1 MAHTYL
7 TDVDFSGKATD
18 DSCGAHIAYTF
29 DFQGGA
35 ASGFNTPLLFK
46 SSDTPE
52 ISFEK
57 LEALEKMGED
67 ITELRKSYLN
77 QLMGLLGEAVRNK
90 YESGWDWIY
99 IVDADFDNGIVI
111 FCSDYGMF
119 STDFT
124 LNGLL
129 VEVGDVANPV
139 VQTTDYQV
147 IDGDVLV
154 SLDFFDNLIDDA
166 LGNLVKGAM
175 KFDHV
180 KDYLVKASVARANK
194 DSVIA
199 ENHPADGKNNSP
211 ANTSDINKGDIPLE
225 NIDKEEFLKSA
236 EFQDLIKAQITAE
249 VEKATAAAKAEAEA
263 AAQELIAK
271 AQAEAEELRKAE
283 LARVEEDYSTVIKS
297 YDFVEEGKV
306 EALVKY
312 LIENK
317 DIADTIVVAF
327 EKAREEV
334 EAVKKE
340 FGKEVGVEVTNQ
352 QEVAKSSSDLI
363 RQKAAELKKSKTAQK

>member
-1 MAHTYL
+1 VAHTYL

-46 SSDTPE
+46 SGDNPE
-52 ISFEK
+52 ISFDK
-57 LEALEKMGED
+57 LEALAKMGED
-67 ITELRKSYLN
+67 VTELRKSYLN
-77 QLMGLLGEAVRNK
+77 QLMGLLQDAVRDK
-90 YESGWDWIY
+90 YESGWDWVY
-99 IVDADFDNGIVI
+99 VVDADFDNGIVI

-119 STDFT
+119 STEFT

-147 IDGDVLV
+147 VDGDVLV

-166 LGNLVKGAM
+166 LGNLVKGAI

-180 KDYLVKASVARANK
+180 KDYLAKAFDARADKN
-194 DSVIA
+194 SVIA
-199 ENHPADGKNNSP
+199 EDHPADGNDISS
-211 ANTSDINKGDIPLE
+211 ANTTDINKGDIPLE
-225 NIDKEEFLKSA
+225 NINKEEFLKSA
-236 EFQDLIKAQITAE
+236 EFQDLIKSQVAE
-249 VEKATAAAKAEAEA
+249 AVEKAAADAKAQAEE
-263 AAQELIAK
+263 AAQEQIAK

-283 LARVEEDYSTVIKS
+283 LARVEEDYTNVIKS
-297 YDFVEEGKV
+297 YEFVEEDKV

-317 DIADTIVVAF
+317 DIAETIVVAF
-327 EKAREEV
+327 EKARADV

-340 FGKEVGVEVTNQ
+340 FGKEVGADVQNQ
-352 QEVAKSSSDLI
+352 EEVAKSASELI
-363 RQKAAELKKSKTAQK
+363 RQKAAELKKSKAQK

>member
-1 MAHTYL
+1 MANTYL

-46 SSDTPE
+46 SGDNPE

-67 ITELRKSYLN
+67 VTDLRKSYLN
-77 QLMGLLGEAVRNK
+77 QLMGLLQDAVRDK
-90 YESGWDWIY
+90 YESGWDWVY
-99 IVDADFDNGIVI
+99 VVDADFDNGIVI
-111 FCSDYGMF
+111 FCSDFGMF
-119 STDFT
+119 STEFT

-147 IDGDVLV
+147 VDGDVLV
-154 SLDFFDNLIDDA
+154 SLDFFENLIDDA
-166 LGNLVKGAM
+166 LGSLVKTAL
-175 KFDHV
+175 KHDQV
-180 KDYLVKASVARANK
+180 KDYLVKASDARTDKN
-194 DSVIA
+194 SVIA
-199 ENHPADGKNNSP
+199 EADPAEGKVNSP
-211 ANTSDINKGDIPLE
+211 ANTTDISKGDIPLE
-225 NIDKEEFLKSA
+225 NINKEEFLKST
-236 EFQDLIKAQITAE
+236 EFQDLMKAQIAE
-249 VEKATAAAKAEAEA
+249 AVEKAAAEAKATAEE
-263 AAQELIAK
+263 AAQEQIAK
-271 AQAEAEELRKAE
+271 AQAEAVELRKAE
-283 LARVEEDYSTVIKS
+283 QARVEEDYTNVVKS
-297 YDFVEEGKV
+297 YNFVEEDKV

-317 DIADTIVVAF
+317 DIAETIVVAF

-340 FGKEVGVEVTNQ
+340 FGKEIGADIENQ
-352 QEVAKSSSDLI
+352 EQPAKSSSDLI
-363 RQKAAELKKSKTAQK
+363 KQKAAELKKSKAQK

>member
-7 TDVDFSGKATD
+7 TDVDFSGKATE

-46 SSDTPE
+46 SGDNPD
-52 ISFEK
+52 ISFDK

-67 ITELRKSYLN
+67 VTELRKSYLN
-77 QLMGLLGEAVRNK
+77 QLMALLSDAVRDK
-90 YESGWDWIY
+90 YEMGWDWVY
-99 IVDADFDNGIVI
+99 VVDADFDNGIVI
-111 FCSDYGMF
+111 FCSDFGMF
-119 STDFT
+119 STEFT

-139 VQTTDYQV
+139 VQVTDYQV
-147 IDGDVLV
+147 VDGDVLV

-166 LGNLVKGAM
+166 LGSLVKGAM

-180 KDYLVKASVARANK
+180 KDYLVKASNARTDKN
-194 DSVIA
+194 SVIA
-199 ENHPADGKNNSP
+199 EDHPADGNIISS
-211 ANTSDINKGDIPLE
+211 ANTNDINKGDIPLE
-225 NIDKEEFLKSA
+225 NINKEEFLKSA
-236 EFQDLIKAQITAE
+236 EFQDLMKAQIAE
-249 VEKATAAAKAEAEA
+249 AVEKAAAEAKADAE
-263 AAQELIAK
+263 AK
-271 AQAEAEELRKAE
+271 AQEEISKAQAVAEELRKAE
-283 LARVEEDYSTVIKS
+283 LARVEDEYSTVIKS
-297 YDFVEEGKV
+297 YDFVEEDKV

-317 DIADTIVVAF
+317 DIAETIVVAF
-327 EKAREEV
+327 EKARAEV

-340 FGKEVGVEVTNQ
+340 FGKEIGADVQNQ
-352 QEVAKSSSDLI
+352 EEVAKSASELI
-363 RQKAAELKKSKTAQK
+363 RQKAAELKKSKAQK

>member
-7 TDVDFSGKATD
+7 TDVDFSGKATE

-46 SSDTPE
+46 SGDTPE

-67 ITELRKSYLN
+67 TTELRKSYLN
-77 QLMGLLGEAVRNK
+77 QLMGLLQEAVREK
-90 YESGWDWIY
+90 YEMGWDWVY
-99 IVDADFDNGIVI
+99 VVDADFDNGIVI

-119 STDFT
+119 STEFT

-147 IDGDVLV
+147 VDGDVLV
-154 SLDFFDNLIDDA
+154 SIDFFDNLIDDA
-166 LGNLVKGAM
+166 LGSLVKGAM

-180 KDYLVKASVARANK
+180 KDYLVKASDARTDKN
-194 DSVIA
+194 SVIA
-199 ENHPADGKNNSP
+199 EDHPAGSNAP
-211 ANTSDINKGDIPLE
+211 ANTTDINKGDIPLE
-225 NIDKEEFLKSA
+225 TIDKEEFLKSA
-236 EFQDLIKAQITAE
+236 EVQDLIKAQVAE
-249 VEKATAAAKAEAEA
+249 AVEKATAAAKAEAEA
-263 AAQELIAK
+263 AAQEEIAK
-271 AQAEAEELRKAE
+271 AQAAAEELRKAE
-283 LARVEEDYSTVIKS
+283 LARVEDEYATVIKS
-297 YDFVEEGKV
+297 YDFVAEDKV

-317 DIADTIVVAF
+317 DIAETIVVAF

-340 FGKEVGVEVTNQ
+340 FGKEVGADVQNQ
-352 QEVAKSSSDLI
+352 EEVAKSASDLI
-363 RQKAAELKKSKTAQK
+363 RQKAAELKKSKAQK

>member
-1 MAHTYL
+1 MANTYL

-35 ASGFNTPLLFK
+35 ASGFNTPLFFK
-46 SSDTPE
+46 SGDNPE

-67 ITELRKSYLN
+67 VTELRKSYLN
-77 QLMGLLGEAVRNK
+77 QLMSLLQDAVRDK
-90 YESGWDWIY
+90 YESGWDWVY
-99 IVDADFDNGIVI
+99 VVDADFDNGIVI

-119 STDFT
+119 STEFT

-147 IDGDVLV
+147 VDGDVLV
-154 SLDFFDNLIDDA
+154 SLDFFENLIDDA
-166 LGNLVKGAM
+166 LGSLVKTAL
-175 KFDHV
+175 KHDQV
-180 KDYLVKASVARANK
+180 KDYLAKASDARADKN
-194 DSVIA
+194 SVIA
-199 ENHPADGKNNSP
+199 EADPAEGKVNSP
-211 ANTSDINKGDIPLE
+211 ANTTDISKGDIPLE
-225 NIDKEEFLKSA
+225 NINKEEFLKST
-236 EFQDLIKAQITAE
+236 EFQDLMKAQIAE
-249 VEKATAAAKAEAEA
+249 AVEKAAAEAKATAEE
-263 AAQELIAK
+263 AAQEQIAK
-271 AQAEAEELRKAE
+271 AQAEAVELRKAE
-283 LARVEEDYSTVIKS
+283 QARVEEDYTNVVKS
-297 YDFVEEGKV
+297 YNFVEEDKV

-317 DIADTIVVAF
+317 DIAETIVVAF

-340 FGKEVGVEVTNQ
+340 FGKEIGADIENQ
-352 QEVAKSSSDLI
+352 EQPAKSSSDLI
-363 RQKAAELKKSKTAQK
+363 KQKAAELKKSKAQK